1 MSAAPFEA
9 GQRAAR
15 GLVPVAT
22 VLLGVLLGAIP
33 YGVPGLPAIMPALGL
48 AGVYFWTLHRPHLVP
63 SGAVFLIGLFQD
75 ALLGGPLGLS
85 ALTLLLVQG
94 FIANQR
100 RFLHDKS
107 FALTWFG
114 FAIAAPG
121 AFALAW
127 LIACLYFLTL
137 LPLGPVAVQASMTI
151 GFYPVVAWLL
161 AHLHRRLFPPLG
173 AHP

>member
-1 MSAAPFEA
+1 MTGAPVEA
-9 GQRAAR
+9 PWRAAR

-22 VLLGVLLGAIP
+22 LLLGVLLAAVP
-33 YGVPGLPAIMPALGL
+33 YGAPGLPAVMPALGL
-48 AGVYFWTLHRPHLVP
+48 CGVYFWTLHRPRLVP

-85 ALTLLLVQG
+85 ALTLLLVQA

-127 LIACLYFLTL
+127 LVACVYFLTP
-137 LPLGPVAVQASMTI
+137 LPLGPVAVQAGMTI

-161 AHLHRRLFPPLG
+161 AHLHRHLFPLG
-173 AHP
+173 AHS